1 VLLIILITAEMW
13 KGSQALLQGG
23 TYHTLKTKNNEL
35 KVRGGFMDDDDDYDA
50 GVPEI
55 NEMTLIRSRAEF
67 EEVEINMRK
76 QALVKILN

>member
-1 VLLIILITAEMW
+1 MIFLIITEMW
-13 KGSQALLQGG
+13 QGSQALLQGG
-23 TYHTLKTKNNEL
+23 TYHTLKAKSNEL
-35 KVRGGFMDDDDDYDA
+35 KVRGGLMDDDDDYDQ
-50 GVPEI
+50 GVPEM

>member
-1 VLLIILITAEMW
+1 
-13 KGSQALLQGG
+13 
-23 TYHTLKTKNNEL
+23 
-35 KVRGGFMDDDDDYDA
+35 MDDDDDYDQ

-67 EEVEINMRK
+67 EEKEIDMRK